1 MIITAKLRIYYLLVL
16 FVDFFVISFWIDYLY
31 GMIAGIS
38 AAILSGGNNL
48 RNGGRPKC
56 FETIDGM
63 RVIDHQ
69 LAVLQLLFS
78 DIVFV
83 SREGNLLEHTEG
95 VREVSDVFPG
105 QGPLAG
111 IHAALIHVE
120 NHAVFVV
127 AADMPF
133 LEKVVIEDLY
143 AEFKRSGAKIFL
155 PYLRGGFEPLHAF
168 YSTDIVGQVE
178 ECIAGGRSPRIISVL
193 KKVSYSVKYFDAPV
207 PSFRNINAFLGNV

>member
-1 MIITAKLRIYYLLVL
+1 MIEGV
-16 FVDFFVISFWIDYLY
+16 
-31 GMIAGIS
+31 S
-38 AAILSGGNNL
+38 AAILSGGSNS
-48 RNGGRPKC
+48 RNGGRPKS

-69 LAVLQLLFS
+69 LAVLQLLFD

-83 SREGNLLEHTEG
+83 SRQGNLLKKADG
-95 VREVSDVFPG
+95 IREVSDVYPG

-111 IHAALIHVE
+111 IHAALLNVAHPV
-120 NHAVFVV
+120 VFVV

-133 LEKVVIEDLY
+133 LEKSVIEDLY
-143 AEFKRSGAKIFL
+143 DGFTRSRAKIFL

-168 YSTDIVGQVE
+168 YCTDIVGEVE
-178 ECIAGGRSPRIISVL
+178 DSIAGGRCPRIISVL

-207 PSFRNINAFLGNV
+207 PSFRNINTFSGNV